1 MKRLVIS
8 LTSLLFCAALFS
20 QTINDS
26 NAESR
31 EVRKFHSI
39 KVDHAIDVY
48 LTQSEKESVVV
59 SAGDRQ
65 FVDQVKTEIKD
76 GVLHVW
82 HDGGDI
88 HHMNTH
94 KMKLKVYI
102 SFVELDDIELGAGC
116 HAYAVGEWKD
126 TGLMKKLLKTMR

>member
-1 MKRLVIS
+1 M
-8 LTSLLFCAALFS
+8 
-20 QTINDS
+20 
-26 NAESR
+26 
-31 EVRKFHSI
+31 
-39 KVDHAIDVY
+39 
-48 LTQSEKESVVV
+48 
-59 SAGDRQ
+59 
-65 FVDQVKTEIKD
+65 
-76 GVLHVW
+76 LHVW